1 MNLQSQ
7 HTNTGSRVVVSL
19 DAAKAFDSVEWSYLW
34 ECLKKFGF
42 GPKFI
47 KWLQL
52 LYYAPTAHI
61 QVNGRISHSFS
72 LSRGTRQG
80 CPISP
85 MLYALAVEPLA
96 IALRSH
102 PDIKG
107 LRSGGLTEVI
117 SLYADDML
125 LYLADAGPSLQT
137 ALHVITTF
145 GLYSGLQINWAKSQ
159 ILPLDLGA
167 PTSEQAALPLVRASI
182 IKYLG
187 IHVSRSIPDFIAL
200 NIEPLFNTLK
210 LKTQVWSR
218 LPLGVM
224 GRINLVKMVLLP
236 KLLYIFWQ
244 SPIHLPQCIFK
255 AMESILNTFVWGSSH
270 HKLSWKVLKCPTDLG
285 GTALPDLYI
294 YYIAAQLSHFFHLN
308 LSDKIRYSQ
317 MVCPQSS
324 GTISHPFQIL
334 FCEPRDSTHTSNGGP
349 MLIHHCKIWRAAMRI
364 GQAPSPHSH
373 TPLWNNPN
381 LPELTS
387 LPDCSL
393 WVSKGIIYLTQVVAH
408 GMVKLF
414 QTLKDDF
421 ALPNHMLFCY
431 LQIRHALNTLFGSPI
446 PALEVPL
453 PVDII
458 MGKDSKKLIF
468 PILHLPYETCC

>member
-1 MNLQSQ
+1 
-7 HTNTGSRVVVSL
+7 
-19 DAAKAFDSVEWSYLW
+19 
-34 ECLKKFGF
+34 
-42 GPKFI
+42 
-47 KWLQL
+47 
-52 LYYAPTAHI
+52 
-61 QVNGRISHSFS
+61 
-72 LSRGTRQG
+72 
-80 CPISP
+80 
-85 MLYALAVEPLA
+85 
-96 IALRSH
+96 
-102 PDIKG
+102 
-107 LRSGGLTEVI
+107 
-117 SLYADDML
+117 
-125 LYLADAGPSLQT
+125 
-137 ALHVITTF
+137 
-145 GLYSGLQINWAKSQ
+145 
-159 ILPLDLGA
+159 
-167 PTSEQAALPLVRASI
+167 
-182 IKYLG
+182 
-187 IHVSRSIPDFIAL
+187 
-200 NIEPLFNTLK
+200 
-210 LKTQVWSR
+210 
-218 LPLGVM
+218 
-224 GRINLVKMVLLP
+224 MVLLP

-244 SPIHLPQCIFK
+244 SPIHFPQRIFK

-373 TPLWNNPN
+373 TPLWDNPN

-387 LPDCSL
+387 LPDRSL

-414 QTLKDDF
+414 QTLIDDF
-421 ALPNHMLFCY
+421 ALPNHMLFRY
-431 LQIRHALNTLFGSPI
+431 LQIRHALNTQFGSPI

-458 MGKDSKKLIF
+458 MGKDSKKLISQF
-468 PILHLPYETCC
+468 YTYLTRPAADAVAHQLKLRWESDLGSLTDEDWEEALANCKAVSPKLSDRLSHLYMLHSSYLTPRRISKYRHDHNPNCPNCGHCTASFFHLIWACPSIQGFWAQMGRLNELMSQIRMQNHFGAVRSEENYYVDSDLLREIKQ